1 MSFIIGTATHIKTLR
16 EYNPGSRE
24 LWRLDPPH
32 EGHTFVVT
40 SAVVGLNGI
49 PELLIFG
56 ADSKGRIVSGQDLEG
71 SCRGTLNHRL
81 VMRAC
86 QYEVIA

>member
-1 MSFIIGTATHIKTLR
+1 MNGTATHIKTLR

-56 ADSKGRIVSGQDLEG
+56 ADSKGRSVSGQDLEG
-71 SCRGTLNHRL
+71 SCRGTLDHHMAL
-81 VMRAC
+81 RATG
-86 QYEVIA
+86 YPAVDS